1 MELELKQEQ
10 LRSLKIKLQRQ
21 NKELEGL
28 TNEVSRVT
36 GNLRR
41 EKRTYRELINSEED
55 LEKIKL
61 EVQRLKRKKAEL
73 IK

>member
-10 LRSLKIKLQRQ
+10 LRSLKIKLQRH